1 MSHRNAE
8 RSRREGYFRPPS
20 RLKFRW
26 NYADRVIPSFPRFE
40 HSIFSIFSIS
50 EAFRST
56 RYGWMKA
63 RDKPVEG
70 SPRATRLIP

>member
-1 MSHRNAE
+1 MSHRNDRGAIEE
-8 RSRREGYFRPPS
+8 RATFAPLPS

-40 HSIFSIFSIS
+40 HSIFSIS

-70 SPRATRLIP
+70 THELRG